1 MSFCFCWVNAVVTE
15 PFFLNRRLFH
25 VCTFFLFFF
34 NIFLGVFSC
43 LKRIIVGAVL
53 GVMFLGRTQKSVI
66 PRDFELK
73 DPGLSDRRI
82 LCTLFGSLT
91 YPDDIILSSSYL
103 NCISEYRKNIT
114 ILVISET
121 FRLICRMA
129 SENSIFKSQ
138 YSTKNAWAY

>member
-1 MSFCFCWVNAVVTE
+1 MSFCLRWVNAVVTE
-15 PFFLNRRLFH
+15 PFFPNRRLFH

-73 DPGLSDRRI
+73 DPGLSDRSI
-82 LCTLFGSLT
+82 LWPLLGSLT
-91 YPDDIILSSSYL
+91 YPNLINLSL
-103 NCISEYRKNIT
+103 H
-114 ILVISET
+114 L
-121 FRLICRMA
+121 
-129 SENSIFKSQ
+129 
-138 YSTKNAWAY
+138 

>member
-1 MSFCFCWVNAVVTE
+1 MSFCLRWVNAVVTE
-15 PFFLNRRLFH
+15 PFFPNRRLFH

-43 LKRIIVGAVL
+43 LKRIIIGTVL

-73 DPGLSDRRI
+73 DPGLSDRPI

-91 YPDDIILSSSYL
+91 YPNLINLSSHL
-103 NCISEYRKNIT
+103 
-114 ILVISET
+114 
-121 FRLICRMA
+121 
-129 SENSIFKSQ
+129 
-138 YSTKNAWAY
+138 

>member
-1 MSFCFCWVNAVVTE
+1 MYYLQYEFLWGKRCGNIA
-15 PFFLNRRLFH
+15 FFPNRRLFH

-66 PRDFELK
+66 SRDFELK
-73 DPGLSDRRI
+73 DPGLSDSPI

-91 YPDDIILSSSYL
+91 YPDLIILSSSYL
-103 NCISEYRKNIT
+103 NHISEY
-114 ILVISET
+114 
-121 FRLICRMA
+121 
-129 SENSIFKSQ
+129 
-138 YSTKNAWAY
+138 